1 MFFMFFISNLMFLSS
16 MIINDLVVVELF
28 DVEYYCD
35 LEMWVRG
42 H

>member
-1 MFFMFFISNLMFLSS
+1 MFFISNLMFLSS